1 MRHQHR
7 FSRSRGADDGFFAG
21 HDRPSLHALWH
32 AFARHYERGG
42 EFRGKRGGEQ
52 RGEGF
57 ERRHGGRG
65 DWHEFHGNERGHGG
79 RHEFHGDER
88 GRGGRHE
95 FRGDGRGR
103 DGSRHEFQ
111 GDVRGYGGYGG
122 RGERDDRGGFGY
134 GHDRFS
140 LHALWHAIG
149 RHHEHRGGG
158 RGGRFGGGPGG
169 FSGDGDG
176 FPRGRKFS
184 SDDLQLLLLSMIEA
198 QPSHGYE
205 LIKALETRSNGF
217 YSPSPGMVY
226 PALTYLEEL
235 GYVTVQLEGNR
246 KRYELSETGREYLG
260 ANRDRVELMLAKLTH
275 IARKMDSVRRAFAGE
290 EPADISEGGWL
301 PELSEARRALKHA
314 LLRRDNVPADEQRRI
329 AAILM
334 RATKEIEGEGNP
346 GSDEGGGEFT
356 A

>member
-1 MRHQHR
+1 MRHQYH
-7 FSRSRGADDGFFAG
+7 FSRSRGADEGFSAG
-21 HDRPSLHALWH
+21 QDRPSLHALWH
-32 AFARHYERGG
+32 AFARHYELGGQFRGERGG
-42 EFRGKRGGEQ
+42 EA

-57 ERRHGGRG
+57 ERRHGSHGGRG
-65 DWHEFHGNERGHGG
+65 DWHAVHGG
-79 RHEFHGDER
+79 RHAFHNGER
-88 GRGGRHE
+88 GRGGR
-95 FRGDGRGR
+95 R
-103 DGSRHEFQ
+103 DFHG
-111 GDVRGYGGYGG
+111 
-122 RGERDDRGGFGY
+122 DDRGLDNRSERSDRGGRDEFDRGFGRH

-158 RGGRFGGGPGG
+158 RGGRFGGGGPGG
-169 FSGDGDG
+169 FGGDGDG

-184 SDDLQLLLLSMIEA
+184 SDDLQLLLLSMIDA

-246 KRYELSETGREYLG
+246 KRYELSEAGREYLST
-260 ANRDRVELMLAKLTH
+260 NRDRVELMLAKLTH

-314 LLRRDNVPADEQRRI
+314 LLRRDNVPAAEQRRI
-329 AAILM
+329 AAILL

-346 GSDEGGGEFT
+346 ASDEGGGEAT
-356 A
+356 V

>member
-1 MRHQHR
+1 MRHHHR
-7 FSRSRGADDGFFAG
+7 FSRSRGADEGFFAG

-32 AFARHYERGG
+32 VFTRHYEFHG
-42 EFRGKRGGEQ
+42 ERAGEQ
-52 RGEGF
+52 RGEDF

-65 DWHEFHGNERGHGG
+65 SRGG

-88 GRGGRHE
+88 GHGRHGGRNEH
-95 FRGDGRGR
+95 
-103 DGSRHEFQ
+103 
-111 GDVRGYGGYGG
+111 
-122 RGERDDRGGFGY
+122 GERDGFGH
-134 GHDRFS
+134 GHRFGHQGYDRFS

-149 RHHEHRGGG
+149 RHDDYRGGGG
-158 RGGRFGGGPGG
+158 RGGRFGGGGPGG
-169 FSGDGDG
+169 FGGDGDG

-184 SDDLQLLLLSMIEA
+184 SDDLQLLLLSMIDA

-246 KRYELSETGREYLG
+246 KRYELSETGREYL
-260 ANRDRVELMLAKLTH
+260 ATNRDRVELMLAKLSH

-314 LLRRDNVPADEQRRI
+314 LLRRDNVPATEQRRI

-334 RATKEIEGEGNP
+334 RAAREIEGEGKGKP
-346 GSDEGGGEFT
+346 GSDQGGDQGSEPS

>member
-7 FSRSRGADDGFFAG
+7 FSRSRGADEGFFAG

-32 AFARHYERGG
+32 AFARHYELRG
-42 EFRGKRGGEQ
+42 ERGDNA

-57 ERRHGGRG
+57 EHRHGGRG
-65 DWHEFHGNERGHGG
+65 YW
-79 RHEFHGDER
+79 HEFHGDER
-88 GRGGRHE
+88 GRGDRHE
-95 FRGDGRGR
+95 FRGDERGRG
-103 DGSRHEFQ
+103 DRHEFR
-111 GDVRGYGGYGG
+111 GDERGNGRNGERGQRGEHDDRRGFG
-122 RGERDDRGGFGY
+122 RGHRFGHH

-140 LHALWHAIG
+140 LHLLWHAIG
-149 RHHEHRGGG
+149 RHHDPRGGG
-158 RGGRFGGGPGG
+158 RGGRFGGGGPGG
-169 FSGDGDG
+169 FGGEGDG
-176 FPRGRKFS
+176 FPRGRKFTS
-184 SDDLQLLLLSMIEA
+184 EDLQLLLLSMIDA

-235 GYVTVQLEGNR
+235 GYITVQLEGNR
-246 KRYELSETGREYLG
+246 KRYELSETGREYLA

-290 EPADISEGGWL
+290 EPADVSEGGWL

-334 RATKEIEGEGNP
+334 RAAKEIEGEGNP
-346 GSDEGGGEFT
+346 RSDEGGEP
-356 A
+356 AA

>member
-1 MRHQHR
+1 MRHHHR
-7 FSRSRGADDGFFAG
+7 FSRSRNADDRSYAE
-21 HDRPSLHALWH
+21 HDHSSLHALWH
-32 AFARHYERGG
+32 AFAGHHEYHG
-42 EFRGKRGGEQ
+42 
-52 RGEGF
+52 
-57 ERRHGGRG
+57 ERRHEGHDGRDRRG
-65 DWHEFHGNERGHGG
+65 DWHD
-79 RHEFHGDER
+79 FHGDDPGRDER
-88 GRGGRHE
+88 GEFAGGRR
-95 FRGDGRGR
+95 FGR
-103 DGSRHEFQ
+103 H
-111 GDVRGYGGYGG
+111 
-122 RGERDDRGGFGY
+122 GY
-134 GHDRFS
+134 GHFS

-169 FSGDGDG
+169 PGGFGGDGDG

-184 SDDLQLLLLSMIEA
+184 SDDLQLLLLSMIDT

-246 KRYELSETGREYLG
+246 KRYELADAGREYLG
-260 ANRDRVELMLAKLTH
+260 ANRDRVELMLAKLSH

-301 PELSEARRALKHA
+301 PELNEARRALKHA
-314 LLRRDNVPADEQRRI
+314 LLRRDNAPAAEQRRI

-334 RATKEIEGEGNP
+334 RAAQEIESK
-346 GSDEGGGEFT
+346 SDNDGGDQT
-356 A
+356 V

>member
-32 AFARHYERGG
+32 AFARHYTFGGERGG
-42 EFRGKRGGEQ
+42 EA

-57 ERRHGGRG
+57 DRRRGGRG
-65 DWHEFHGNERGHGG
+65 DRY
-79 RHEFHGDER
+79 EFHGDER

-95 FRGDGRGR
+95 FHGD
-103 DGSRHEFQ
+103 E
-111 GDVRGYGGYGG
+111 RGYGRHGG
-122 RGERDDRGGFGY
+122 RGERGERDDRGGFGY

-169 FSGDGDG
+169 FGGDGDG

>member
-7 FSRSRGADDGFFAG
+7 FSRSRGADEGFFAG

-42 EFRGKRGGEQ
+42 EA

-57 ERRHGGRG
+57 ERRDGGRG
-65 DWHEFHGNERGHGG
+65 DWHEFHNE
-79 RHEFHGDER
+79 ER
-88 GRGGRHE
+88 GRGGRHALHGDE
-95 FRGDGRGR
+95 RGHDNR
-103 DGSRHEFQ
+103 S
-111 GDVRGYGGYGG
+111 
-122 RGERDDRGGFGY
+122 ERDDRAGHGHGHRFGHH

-149 RHHEHRGGG
+149 RHDEHRGGG

-169 FSGDGDG
+169 FGGDGDG

-184 SDDLQLLLLSMIEA
+184 SDDLQLLLLSMIDA

-246 KRYELSETGREYLG
+246 KRYELSEAGREYLA
-260 ANRDRVELMLAKLTH
+260 ANRDRVELMLAKLAH

-301 PELSEARRALKHA
+301 PELNEARRALKHA
-314 LLRRDNVPADEQRRI
+314 LLRRDNAPAAEQRRI

-334 RATKEIEGEGNP
+334 RAANEIEGEVNP
-346 GSDEGGGEFT
+346 GSDEGSNEPT

>member
-7 FSRSRGADDGFFAG
+7 FSRSRGADEGFFSG

-32 AFARHYERGG
+32 AFARHYA
-42 EFRGKRGGEQ
+42 FRGERLGEQ
-52 RGEGF
+52 RGG
-57 ERRHGGRG
+57 
-65 DWHEFHGNERGHGG
+65 W
-79 RHEFHGDER
+79 HEFHGDER
-88 GRGGRHE
+88 RHGGRHE
-95 FRGDGRGR
+95 FQGNET
-103 DGSRHEFQ
+103 RH
-111 GDVRGYGGYGG
+111 
-122 RGERDDRGGFGY
+122 GERSERDSFGH
-134 GHDRFS
+134 GHRFGHHGHGRFA

-149 RHHEHRGGG
+149 RHHEYRGGG
-158 RGGRFGGGPGG
+158 PGGRFGGGGPGG
-169 FSGDGDG
+169 FGGDGDG

-184 SDDLQLLLLSMIEA
+184 SDDLQLLLLSMIDA

-246 KRYELSETGREYLG
+246 KRYELSEAGREYLA
-260 ANRDRVELMLAKLTH
+260 ANRERVELMLAKLTH

-314 LLRRDNVPADEQRRI
+314 LLRRDNVPAAEQRRI
-329 AAILM
+329 AAILK
-334 RATKEIEGEGNP
+334 RAANEIEGEGNP
-346 GSDEGGGEFT
+346 GGEQGGEQGGNPGGDQGGEP
-356 A
+356 AA

>member
-1 MRHQHR
+1 MRHPHR
-7 FSRSRGADDGFFAG
+7 FSGPHGPG
-21 HDRPSLHALWH
+21 HDARDRFHAGFGHSWPHARDVAAHHAPAAGASPDTRHHHLLHVLRL
-32 AFARHYERGG
+32 AFGRHDGLR
-42 EFRGKRGGEQ
+42 F
-52 RGEGF
+52 
-57 ERRHGGRG
+57 GGRG
-65 DWHEFHGNERGHGG
+65 SRFGGGHGG
-79 RHEFHGDER
+79 P
-88 GRGGRHE
+88 GGW
-95 FRGDGRGR
+95 
-103 DGSRHEFQ
+103 
-111 GDVRGYGGYGG
+111 GG
-122 RGERDDRGGFGY
+122 
-134 GHDRFS
+134 H
-140 LHALWHAIG
+140 
-149 RHHEHRGGG
+149 
-158 RGGRFGGGPGG
+158 GGGPGG
-169 FSGDGDG
+169 FGGDGDG

-184 SDDLQLLLLSMIEA
+184 SDDLQLLLLSLIDA

-246 KRYELSETGREYLG
+246 KRYELSETGREYL
-260 ANRDRVELMLAKLTH
+260 ATNRDRVELMLAKLSH

-314 LLRRDNVPADEQRRI
+314 LLRRDNVPAAEQRRI

-334 RATKEIEGEGNP
+334 RAAREIEGEGKP
-346 GSDEGGGEFT
+346 GSDQGGDQGSEPS

>member
-1 MRHQHR
+1 MRHHPH
-7 FSRSRGADDGFFAG
+7 FSRSCDTDGFPTG
-21 HDRPSLHALWH
+21 HDRP
-32 AFARHYERGG
+32 
-42 EFRGKRGGEQ
+42 
-52 RGEGF
+52 
-57 ERRHGGRG
+57 
-65 DWHEFHGNERGHGG
+65 
-79 RHEFHGDER
+79 
-88 GRGGRHE
+88 
-95 FRGDGRGR
+95 
-103 DGSRHEFQ
+103 
-111 GDVRGYGGYGG
+111 
-122 RGERDDRGGFGY
+122 
-134 GHDRFS
+134 S

-158 RGGRFGGGPGG
+158 RFGGGGPGG
-169 FSGDGDG
+169 FGGDGDG

-184 SDDLQLLLLSMIEA
+184 SDDLQLLLLSLIDT

-226 PALTYLEEL
+226 PALTYLEEI

-246 KRYELSETGREYLG
+246 KRYELSDAGREYLG

-301 PELSEARRALKHA
+301 PELNEARRRLKHA
-314 LLRRDNVPADEQRRI
+314 LLLRDNAPAAEQRRI

-334 RATKEIEGEGNP
+334 RAAQEIEGKNAPARGTGGNEP
-346 GSDEGGGEFT
+346 
-356 A
+356 AA